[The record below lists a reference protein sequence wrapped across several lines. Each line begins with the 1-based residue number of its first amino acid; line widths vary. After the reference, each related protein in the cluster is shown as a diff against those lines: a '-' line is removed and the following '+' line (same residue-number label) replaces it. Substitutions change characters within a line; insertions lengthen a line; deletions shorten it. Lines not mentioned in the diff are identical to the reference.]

1 MGAACSMKMNV
12 VEPYVPPPSGEDV
25 VYNVNPLPVMNGGI
39 KGIRNLREQGSEYWG
54 EKYVGD
60 I

>member
-12 VEPYVPPPSGEDV
+12 VEPYVPPLPLEKIE
-25 VYNVNPLPVMNGGI
+25 YNVKPLPVMNGGL
-39 KGIRNLREQGSEYWG
+39 KGIRSLREQGSEYWG